1 MQVWG
6 GVNKPNPTGQ
16 KGIFQINLNAEFSS
30 MLGEGGGSS
39 RIIIHMFYPSPQNAL
54 TLSEQGVGHKCI
66 P

>member
-30 MLGEGGGSS
+30 MLGEGGLKQDHHPYVLS
-39 RIIIHMFYPSPQNAL
+39 ISP
-54 TLSEQGVGHKCI
+54 KCI
-66 P
+66 NPIRAGSGA